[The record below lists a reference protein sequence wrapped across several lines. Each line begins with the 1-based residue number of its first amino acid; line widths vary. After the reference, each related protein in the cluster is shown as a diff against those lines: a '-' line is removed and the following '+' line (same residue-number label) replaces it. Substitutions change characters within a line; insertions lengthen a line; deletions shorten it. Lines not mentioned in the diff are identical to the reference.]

1 MGAVWPCVNE
11 EVQLLKVAA
20 EAKKKKGEKIVIK
33 FIKNLKSQMLI
44 LISNFVSFLEWFIK
58 YDIIKM

>member
-1 MGAVWPCVNE
+1 MGPCVKE

-44 LISNFVSFLEWFIK
+44 LISNFVSFLE
-58 YDIIKM
+58 